1 MNLQKEYVRY
11 LSKRIVEELVKREM
25 VEVGSPSELQER
37 VVAVMDAE
45 LSLEDRINEEVR
57 SILTDYAEE
66 MRRTGV
72 SYQEMFKIVK
82 NKLVKDKK
90 VILWSMR
97 LSREKVN
104 ILAGLITEDLVAN
117 DAIEFIEDRNTIRLE
132 VAKIINEELKRE
144 ETLDR
149 DARKKIE
156 SQKKSVPEGSLEWD
170 ILYRK
175 YYAEELKKL

>member
-37 VVAVMDAE
+37 VAAVMDTE

-90 VILWSMR
+90 VIL
-97 LSREKVN
+97 
-104 ILAGLITEDLVAN
+104 
-117 DAIEFIEDRNTIRLE
+117 
-132 VAKIINEELKRE
+132 
-144 ETLDR
+144 
-149 DARKKIE
+149 
-156 SQKKSVPEGSLEWD
+156 
-170 ILYRK
+170 
-175 YYAEELKKL
+175 

>member
-37 VVAVMDAE
+37 VAAVMDAE

-90 VILWSMR
+90 VIL
-97 LSREKVN
+97 
-104 ILAGLITEDLVAN
+104 
-117 DAIEFIEDRNTIRLE
+117 
-132 VAKIINEELKRE
+132 
-144 ETLDR
+144 
-149 DARKKIE
+149 
-156 SQKKSVPEGSLEWD
+156 
-170 ILYRK
+170 
-175 YYAEELKKL
+175 

>member
-37 VVAVMDAE
+37 GAAVMAAE

-72 SYQEMFKIVK
+72 SYQEMCKIVK

-90 VILWSMR
+90 VIL
-97 LSREKVN
+97 
-104 ILAGLITEDLVAN
+104 
-117 DAIEFIEDRNTIRLE
+117 
-132 VAKIINEELKRE
+132 
-144 ETLDR
+144 
-149 DARKKIE
+149 
-156 SQKKSVPEGSLEWD
+156 
-170 ILYRK
+170 
-175 YYAEELKKL
+175 